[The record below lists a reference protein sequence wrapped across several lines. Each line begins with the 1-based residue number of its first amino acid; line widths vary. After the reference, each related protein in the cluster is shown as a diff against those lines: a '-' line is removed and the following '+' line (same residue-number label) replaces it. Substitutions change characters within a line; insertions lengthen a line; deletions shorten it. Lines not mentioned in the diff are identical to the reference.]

1 MFIKPQ
7 LQLLCSCRVLTAENF
22 SLGGPAPRETR
33 LTRVVIW
40 EHMDLQTGLLFGA
53 LYVVWSLTKTTDIF
67 QRNHKPF
74 EAEEA
79 DAALLGFPLGP
90 AQLGS

>member
-7 LQLLCSCRVLTAENF
+7 LCSCRVLTAENF
-22 SLGGPAPRETR
+22 SLGGPAPRGAH

-40 EHMDLQTGLLFGA
+40 EHTDQQTGLLLWA

-67 QRNHKPF
+67 QRNQKPF

-79 DAALLGFPLGP
+79 DVAVLGFPLGP